1 MDIVDFWAQQ
11 IEKWNSQAK
20 CGFCWEFAAPLVPSQ
35 INIVLSEPMPAH
47 PIVIDDNC
55 CVKVF
60 LTDLRFREI
69 IVRNSVTSL
78 ITSKTC
84 VWNFSVYALMQ
95 KQLGINNYNEIKGH
109 PIEQSK
115 WVTVFKPL
123 IDCLGCEN
131 ILDTCEI
138 LGITSVN
145 VEMPSDA
152 QLIHNYLDNNY
163 NGWKVNYTF
172 TQVT

>member
-1 MDIVDFWAQQ
+1 MSLDIVDFWAKQVA
-11 IEKWNSQAK
+11 KWNEESK
-20 CGFCWEFAAPLVPSQ
+20 CGFCWEYSAPLVPSQ
-35 INIVLSEPMPAH
+35 INIVLPEK
-47 PIVIDDNC
+47 C
-55 CVKVF
+55 CVNVF
-60 LTDLRFREI
+60 LTDVRFREI

-84 VWNFSVYALMQ
+84 VWNFSVYALLP

-109 PIEQSK
+109 PIEESK

-123 IDCLGCEN
+123 IDCLGCGN

-138 LGITSVN
+138 LGVTNVN
-145 VEMPSDA
+145 VDMSGDA
-152 QLIHNYLDNNY
+152 LLIHNYLDNAY
-163 NGWKVNYTF
+163 NGWRVNYTF